1 MNEIA
6 KRTLVTAS
14 GEELDIRTPYVVR
27 EVLVPQQMRIPLY
40 VNGTLK
46 TVEELAELGMTIREY
61 TQDEVDA
68 IFYAGLYASN
78 PDLETRVRQYAAMLD
93 TLGLEPTAT
102 MDDISDAIT
111 ASEAI
116 TDKVAYGLQAKTVY
130 DAITCNLEFC
140 GSETPLVDTYN
151 QLAKLIQYLPEG
163 EE

>member
-1 MNEIA
+1 MNEIV

-27 EVLVPQQMRIPLY
+27 EVMVPQQMRIPLY

-93 TLGLEPTAT
+93 ALGLEPTAS
-102 MDDISDAIT
+102 MDDISGAIT

-151 QLAKLIQYLPEG
+151 QLAKLIQYLPQ
-163 EE
+163 EEA

>member
-1 MNEIA
+1 MNEIV

-27 EVLVPQQMRIPLY
+27 EVMVPQQMRIPLY

-151 QLAKLIQYLPEG
+151 QLAKLIQYLPDG